1 MKFAV
6 IQTGG
11 KQYLVKENQS
21 LKIEKI
27 AGEKGDKIAFDKVL
41 LIAND
46 DGYETKVGKP
56 YVEGAKVEA
65 EILEQGRGDKVIIIK
80 YKRKVRYH
88 RRKGHRQDFTKI
100 KIESIK

>member
-11 KQYLVKENQS
+11 KQYLVKEGQS

-27 AGEKGDKIAFDKVL
+27 AGAKGDQAIFDKVL

-46 DGYETKVGKP
+46 DGSELRIGKP
-56 YVEGAKVEA
+56 LVEGAKVEA
-65 EILEQGRGDKVIIIK
+65 EILEQGRGHKVMIIK

-88 RRKGHRQDFTKI
+88 RRKGHRQEFTKV
-100 KIESIK
+100 KIVKI

>member
-6 IQTGG
+6 IKTGG
-11 KQYLVKENQS
+11 KQYLVKEGQP

-27 AGEKGDKIAFDKVL
+27 AGEKGSQVVFDKVL

-46 DGYETKVGKP
+46 DGSEARVGKP
-56 YVEGAKVEA
+56 HVEGAKVDA
-65 EILEQGRGDKVIIIK
+65 EILEQGRGDKVMIIK

-88 RRKGHRQDFTKI
+88 RRKGHRQDFTKV
-100 KIESIK
+100 KILKI

>member
-1 MKFAV
+1 MRFAV

-11 KQYLVKENQS
+11 KQYLVKEGQT

-27 AGEKGDKIAFDKVL
+27 AGAKGNPVVFDKVL

-46 DGYETKVGKP
+46 DGSEAQVGKP
-56 YVEGAKVEA
+56 YVNGAKVEA
-65 EILEQGRGDKVIIIK
+65 EILEQGRGDKVMIIK

-88 RRKGHRQDFTKI
+88 RRKGQRQDFTKV
-100 KIESIK
+100 KIVKF

>member
-11 KQYLVKENQS
+11 KQYLVKEGQS

-27 AGEKGDKIAFDKVL
+27 VGAKGDKMAFD
-41 LIAND
+41 
-46 DGYETKVGKP
+46 DGTEAKVGKP
-56 YVEGAKVEA
+56 FVDGAKVEA
-65 EILEQGRGDKVIIIK
+65 EIMEQGRGDKVLIIK

-88 RRKGHRQDFTKI
+88 RRKGHRQDFTKV
-100 KIESIK
+100 KIVKL

>member
-11 KQYLVKENQS
+11 KQYLVKEGQS

-27 AGEKGDKIAFDKVL
+27 VGAKGDKMVFDKVL

-46 DGYETKVGKP
+46 DGSEAKVGKP

-65 EILEQGRGDKVIIIK
+65 EILDQGRGDKVLIIK

-88 RRKGHRQDFTKI
+88 RRKGHRQDFTKVKII
-100 KIESIK
+100 KL

>member
-11 KQYLVKENQS
+11 KQYLVKEGQL

-27 AGEKGDKIAFDKVL
+27 AGAKGDKMVFDKVL

-46 DGYETKVGKP
+46 DGSEVKVGKP
-56 YVEGAKVEA
+56 FVDGAKVEA
-65 EILEQGRGDKVIIIK
+65 EILDQGRGDKVMIIK
-80 YKRKVRYH
+80 YKRKIRYH
-88 RRKGHRQDFTKI
+88 RRKGHRQDFTKV
-100 KIESIK
+100 KIVKI

>member
-11 KQYLVKENQS
+11 KQYLVKEGQS

-27 AGEKGDKIAFDKVL
+27 VGVKGDKMAFDKVL

-46 DGYETKVGKP
+46 DGSEAKVGKP
-56 YVEGAKVEA
+56 YVDGAKVEA
-65 EILEQGRGDKVIIIK
+65 EILDQGRSDKVLIIK

-88 RRKGHRQDFTKI
+88 RRKGHRQDFTKVKII
-100 KIESIK
+100 KF

>member
-11 KQYLVKENQS
+11 KQYLVKESQS

-27 AGEKGDKIAFDKVL
+27 VGDKGDKMVFDKVL

-46 DGYETKVGKP
+46 DGTEAKVGKP

-65 EILEQGRGDKVIIIK
+65 EILDQGRGDKVLIIK

-88 RRKGHRQDFTKI
+88 RRKGHRQDFTKV
-100 KIESIK
+100 KIVKI

>member
-11 KQYLVKENQS
+11 KQYLVKEGQS

-27 AGEKGDKIAFDKVL
+27 VGEKGDKMAFDKVL

-46 DGYETKVGKP
+46 DGSEAKVGKP
-56 YVEGAKVEA
+56 HIEGAKVEA
-65 EILEQGRGDKVIIIK
+65 EILDQGRSDKVLIIK

-88 RRKGHRQDFTKI
+88 RRKGHRQDFTKV
-100 KIESIK
+100 KIVKI

>member
-11 KQYLVKENQS
+11 KQYLVKEGQS

-27 AGEKGDKIAFDKVL
+27 AGAKGDQAIFDNVL

-46 DGYETKVGKP
+46 DGSEIRIGKP
-56 YVEGAKVEA
+56 LVEGAKVEA
-65 EILEQGRGDKVIIIK
+65 EILEQGRGDKVMIIK

-88 RRKGHRQDFTKI
+88 RRKGHRQDFTKVKVV
-100 KIESIK
+100 KI

>member
-11 KQYLVKENQS
+11 KQYLVKEGQS

-27 AGEKGDKIAFDKVL
+27 VGVKGDKMAFDKVL

-46 DGYETKVGKP
+46 DGTEAKVGKP
-56 YVEGAKVEA
+56 LVAGAKVEA
-65 EILEQGRGDKVIIIK
+65 EILEQGRGDKVMIIK

-88 RRKGHRQDFTKI
+88 RRKGHRQDFTKV
-100 KIESIK
+100 KIVKL

>member
-11 KQYLVKENQS
+11 KQYLVKEGQS

-27 AGEKGDKIAFDKVL
+27 AGAKGDKMAFDKVL

-46 DGYETKVGKP
+46 DGSEAKVGKP

-65 EILEQGRGDKVIIIK
+65 EILDQGRGDKVLIIK

-88 RRKGHRQDFTKI
+88 RRKGHRQDFTKVKII
-100 KIESIK
+100 KL